1 MVSDEAKR
9 TIDALSNDE
18 LKLEINKRNRSRF
31 QGDNY
36 AYLETRLSIVEQGK
50 QAEHRQQDIAYKE
63 EELTL
68 AKEANQISHKA
79 NRLSKIAISI
89 SITAALI
96 ALAALLKDI
105 WTAG

>member
-18 LKLEINKRNRSRF
+18 LKLEINKRNRSSF

-36 AYLETRLSIVEQGK
+36 AYLETRLAIVEQEK
-50 QAEHRQQDIAYKE
+50 QAEHRQQDTAYKE

-79 NRLSKIAISI
+79 NRLTLPLFSASH
-89 SITAALI
+89 SRVHHAACCS
-96 ALAALLKDI
+96 
-105 WTAG
+105 

>member
-1 MVSDEAKR
+1 MVSEEAKR
-9 TIDALSNDE
+9 RIDALSNDE
-18 LKLEINKRNRSRF
+18 LRLEINRKNRSTF

-36 AYLETRLSIVEQGK
+36 AYLITRLAVTEQEN

-68 AKEANQISHKA
+68 AKEANEISHKA
-79 NRLSKIAISI
+79 NRLSKIAISV
-89 SITAALI
+89 SIIAALI

-105 WTAG
+105 W